1 MAYSKRL
8 NDNFMHREFDIAP
21 ARLKILT
28 GFVLN
33 FAVLHNI
40 DYREMLRNGLIEKF
54 KEMTKNNLKS
64 FGYWPVTTP
73 LESCFWAW
81 SKLEPESTSAT
92 PYLNAKGLGGP
103 VNGSFFTGTVEA
115 LSGLKTGLESARTKG
130 NKMTRQA
137 LKIKC
142 ILILSKCF
150 FRDFFYLPHDSSR
163 VWNQLICVCATKFF
177 IARRRTLEV
186 NHARSGPRRYFYI
199 FRSEKSHRS
208 HSS

>member
-1 MAYSKRL
+1 
-8 NDNFMHREFDIAP
+8 
-21 ARLKILT
+21 
-28 GFVLN
+28 
-33 FAVLHNI
+33 
-40 DYREMLRNGLIEKF
+40 MLRNAPIKKFEETAKKIE
-54 KEMTKNNLKS
+54 NH

-103 VNGSFFTGTVEA
+103 VNGSFFTGTVVA

-177 IARRRTLEV
+177 IARRTLEV